1 MARFISADTPPR
13 DVYFLMTSLVVPRP
27 IACISTVSKDG
38 VRNLAPYSHFTNCS
52 TNPPMMMF
60 ASTGIKDTVRNI
72 MDTGEFVINIVT
84 HNLRQQMRIT
94 SAEWPP
100 EADEF
105 EKAGLSTLE
114 SDLVRPGR
122 IKGAR
127 AAIECRLHT
136 VMPMG
141 SSHVVFGDVLCFHV
155 DDNIMVDGRITAERL
170 QPVGKLDGS
179 LYATVF
185 ETERLDLPADMA
197 REVKD
202 FDKAKR

>member
-1 MARFISADTPPR
+1 MARYIPADTPPR

-27 IACISTVSKDG
+27 IAWISTISKDG

-52 TNPPMMMF
+52 TNPPIVMF
-60 ASTGIKDTVRNI
+60 SSTGIKDTLRNI
-72 MDTGEFVINIVT
+72 MDNGEFVINMVK
-84 HNLRQQMRIT
+84 HDFRQQMRIT
-94 SAEWPP
+94 AAEWPP

-105 EKAGLSTLE
+105 QKAGLSTLQ
-114 SDLVRPGR
+114 SDLVRPER

-127 AAIECRLHT
+127 AAIECRLRT

-141 SSHVVFGDVLCFHV
+141 SAHVVFGDVLCVHV
-155 DDNIMVDGRITAERL
+155 ADDIMVEGRITAERL

-179 LYATVF
+179 HYATIW
-185 ETERLDLPADMA
+185 ETEQLALPADTA